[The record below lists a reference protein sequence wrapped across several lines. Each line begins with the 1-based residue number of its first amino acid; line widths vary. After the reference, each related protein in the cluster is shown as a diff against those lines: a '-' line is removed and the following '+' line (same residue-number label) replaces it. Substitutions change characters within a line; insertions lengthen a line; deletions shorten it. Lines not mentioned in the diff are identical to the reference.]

1 MAVCLKLSCC
11 DRAGE
16 EGQDR
21 REGRSAPTASVTV
34 WEGIQ
39 FCKFSSAFLLRSLI
53 SATSETMF
61 ASLPQTDTAS
71 VLQEASG
78 YIKFLHQQLE
88 VLISVTAQGT
98 MIFSL
103 LFLHFC

>member
-1 MAVCLKLSCC
+1 
-11 DRAGE
+11 
-16 EGQDR
+16 
-21 REGRSAPTASVTV
+21 
-34 WEGIQ
+34 
-39 FCKFSSAFLLRSLI
+39 
-53 SATSETMF
+53 MF